1 MVRSFT
7 VLFLFLVGGASAS
20 PLNNVVPGLLD
31 LSTWDFQN
39 QGSLELNTNWE
50 FAWNQLVP
58 PSLPFPADSVREHT
72 DAPLFSPVPLRWNE
86 LEDSAHHKL
95 PAFGYATYRLR
106 VALPAEHPPLALLL
120 QSQASASQLW
130 VNGEFAGGVGKVAS
144 TQNQSQAQ
152 LGHTVYEIPAGAN
165 LLEIRLLI
173 SNFQQH
179 RGGFLRPLILG
190 PSTSLQQSEAFSQA
204 IRFFLSGGLLLMALY
219 HLILF
224 LSRRNDRIHLYF
236 TGIACMAIIRIL
248 IPGDHILQTLLPGV
262 SFEVILRTEYIS
274 LLIII
279 ALIASFL
286 HEFFS
291 GHLPKKLVEIFWGA
305 AVGFG
310 VFALVA
316 PLHMVTAGQT
326 VTQVINLIGGLLLI
340 YYSIRAVR
348 VHDRGAAL
356 ILGTLLVLFIAVIN
370 DILHARQIV
379 RTSYLSSYA
388 IFILVFV
395 QWALIAER
403 YSKTFHMLKMQREQ
417 FLRSMSVA
425 IESKDPYT
433 GGHVERVA
441 SFSRDLALALGWPSE
456 DAYELYLAAMVHDV
470 GKIGVR
476 DSILNKPGRFE
487 PDELQAMQMHPG
499 IGYQMLADL
508 EGSHLA
514 AQVSLH
520 HQQRWNGTGYTGHPE
535 YPALTGEYIPAAPR
549 IVAVADYWDAISSD
563 RPYRK
568 AMPIEKSIAILIEE
582 SGIGLDPLLVQTFLK
597 QDIWCRYLQRSPAP
611 IDIATAHTLIRTK
624 WPDTPP
630 APGVPSCGA

>member
-1 MVRSFT
+1 M
-7 VLFLFLVGGASAS
+7 
-20 PLNNVVPGLLD
+20 PGLLD
-31 LSTWDFQN
+31 LSKWEFQE

-50 FAWNQLVP
+50 FAWNELVP
-58 PSLPFPADSVREHT
+58 PSVPFPTDSVRALSG
-72 DAPLFSPVPLRWNE
+72 APTYSPVPLRWNE
-86 LEDSAHHKL
+86 LMDAAQHKL
-95 PAFGYATYRLR
+95 PAFGFATYRLR
-106 VALPAEHPPLALLL
+106 VTLPAEHPPLSLLL

-130 VNGEFAGGVGKVAS
+130 VNGEFAGGVGKVA
-144 TQNQSQAQ
+144 TTREHSQAQ
-152 LGHTVYEIPAGAN
+152 LGHTIYEIPAGAN

-173 SNFQQH
+173 SNYQQH

-190 PSTSLQQSEAFSQA
+190 PSTSLQQSEAFHQA

-248 IPGDHILQTLLPGV
+248 IPGDHILQTLLPGI
-262 SFEVILRTEYIS
+262 SFEAILRTEYIS

-305 AVGFG
+305 AIGFG
-310 VFALVA
+310 VFALMA
-316 PLHMVTAGQT
+316 PLQMVTAGQT
-326 VTQVINLIGGLLLI
+326 VTQVINLIGGLALI

-348 VHDRGAAL
+348 VHDRGAPL
-356 ILGTLLVLFIAVIN
+356 ILGTLLILFFAVIN

-379 RTSYLSSYA
+379 RTTYLSSYA

-403 YSKTFHMLKMQREQ
+403 YSKTLHMLTKQREQ

-425 IESKDPYT
+425 IESKDLYT

-441 SFSRDLALALGWPSE
+441 SFSRDLAKAIGWPKD

-487 PDELQAMQMHPG
+487 PDELLAMQMHPG

-535 YPALTGEYIPAAPR
+535 YPARTGRDIPDAPR

-582 SGIGLDPLLVQTFLK
+582 SGIGLDPLLVKTFLE
-597 QDIWCRYLQRSPAP
+597 QEIWCRYLQHPPTPA
-611 IDIATAHTLIRTK
+611 DIATAHTMIRTK
-624 WPDTPP
+624 WPEEPQ
-630 APGVPSCGA
+630 APGKTSCGA